1 MTHLYRWIK
10 RRFDKY
16 GLILLVII
24 AAGLFLRLYKAE
36 IYLPYGHDND
46 LESWIVKDIVLNKH
60 FRLVG
65 QETSTQGIYIG
76 ALYYY
81 LLVPFYLLA
90 KMQPSG
96 TIFLSAIL
104 GAFTIWSAYYVFG
117 RLFKKKE
124 IGLIGAFIYAI
135 AFFVVMSDRG
145 AVPTTPVF
153 VWSIWFLY
161 GVGLIFLGQAKK
173 ALIVLGVL
181 VSLIWHLIV
190 ALVPLTIVIPLA
202 LILSRWKFKVRQVI
216 SGIAILLATSIP
228 FFVFEFRHN
237 FQQIRAVANSFASN
251 QGSELSLFE
260 QFRRVVHILSNIVTN
275 IVWYPQ
281 QKYYFLLPLVL
292 ALALAI
298 LVVKKK
304 IARNFA
310 AVLALWTILP
320 IMFFTFYSKQVSEY
334 YLNATLVVWIVVLTL
349 FIYHLLV
356 SKKFRFVGVVLLI
369 LFAYLNLS
377 KFFSYQDSRQ
387 GYIYR
392 KALVAEIKRDA
403 QERGYPCVAV
413 SYITNPGYD
422 LGYRYFFWLE
432 NMHVNRPDSLS
443 PVYTIVFPLKKI
455 FKEDKTF
462 GALGLIYPDYK
473 RYSKE
478 GIARSC
484 SGANSNLT
492 DPLFGYTE

>member
-1 MTHLYRWIK
+1 MRDLYRQIK
-10 RRFDKY
+10 KNFDKY
-16 GLILLVII
+16 GLVFLVII

-36 IYLPYGHDND
+36 TYLPYGHDND
-46 LESWIVKDIVLNKH
+46 LESWIVKDIVINKH

-65 QETSTQGIYIG
+65 QETSTQGVFIG

-96 TIFLSAIL
+96 TIFLSVLL
-104 GAFTIWSAYYVFG
+104 GVFTIWSAYYVFG

-124 IGLIGAFIYAI
+124 IGLIGASIYAI
-135 AFFVVMSDRG
+135 AFYVVMSDRG

-153 VWSIWFLY
+153 LWSIWFLY
-161 GVGLIFLGQAKK
+161 GVGLIFLGRVKK
-173 ALIVLGVL
+173 ALILLGVL

-190 ALVPLTIVIPLA
+190 ALVPLTLVIPAA
-202 LILSRWKFKVRQVI
+202 LILSRWKFKLRQVI
-216 SGIAILLATSIP
+216 LGMSAFLVTSIP

-237 FQQIRAVANSFASN
+237 FQQIRAVGNSFSSN

-260 QFRRVVHILSNIVTN
+260 QFKRVMHIFSNIVTN

-292 ALALAI
+292 VLALVILVIKKKMAKNFAAALAL
-298 LVVKKK
+298 
-304 IARNFA
+304 
-310 AVLALWTILP
+310 WSILP
-320 IMFFTFYSKQVSEY
+320 IIFFTFYSMQVSEY
-334 YLNATLVVWIVVLTL
+334 YLNGILVVWIVILTL
-349 FIYHLLV
+349 SIYHLFV
-356 SKKFRFVGVVLLI
+356 SKKFRLVGAILLI
-369 LFAYLNLS
+369 VFAYLNMS
-377 KFFSYQDSRQ
+377 KFLTYQDSRQ

-392 KALVAEIKRDA
+392 KAVVAEIKRDA
-403 QERGYPCVAV
+403 QKHGYPCVAV

-473 RYSKE
+473 RYTKE
-478 GIARSC
+478 GVAISC

-492 DPLFGYTE
+492 DPMFGYTE